1 MRGFGVQVEAVVQF
15 DAFQFGIKEEL
26 SAEIQNSK
34 NICPLEDSG
43 KKKKNL
49 DPLYK
54 CIKEIQ
60 GIKNKHNCRLI

>member
-43 KKKKNL
+43 KKKR
-49 DPLYK
+49 
-54 CIKEIQ
+54 I
-60 GIKNKHNCRLI
+60 LIHYTNA